1 MNVSCRCLYLS
12 LSYAVCIT
20 GLCRNTVRLTT
31 SGSWQTETLAS
42 LVAWH
47 MSNTS
52 VHTMQRWRLKGA
64 VHVSRYC
71 IKQHMSK
78 LLHVTVHTFLSA
90 AQMHW
95 TAAVFVKH
103 WTEIGT
109 RQTTSELARLAT
121 KTKVDEND
129 ARRPDLASALQERP
143 RWTRMMPG
151 IQI

>member
-1 MNVSCRCLYLS
+1 
-12 LSYAVCIT
+12 
-20 GLCRNTVRLTT
+20 
-31 SGSWQTETLAS
+31 
-42 LVAWH
+42 
-47 MSNTS
+47 
-52 VHTMQRWRLKGA
+52 MQRWRLKGA

-143 RWTRMMPG
+143 
-151 IQI
+151 